1 MQASRLSDTPPM
13 DVSPERDA
21 GGRVSAVRRNR
32 FGYAGEGDD
41 CARTVAVCRTVLDI
55 RIQHEGK
62 LKCIFDKRAGSEIG
76 DKVATRIMQENAKTA
91 DGSRALFQPLAGSM
105 VLKVWKQAMSTAQVQ
120 SESGAPA
127 ARNTPVPLINQV
139 YSAML
144 AAEAAYQDR
153 VSAESEEAEQLLRQ
167 KEERWQT
174 ALHRAS
180 TCPAKMKKKRGRESG
195 SQDASGAGAGATQS
209 VAVASV
215 SSSAAAAA
223 VPAAPQVFVEDWQS
237 AVDAVDSSSSSSV
250 DSFDLVLQFL
260 QSRHSED
267 GSRDRSSSSSPGRS
281 NDSVGVGRATDSSA
295 GSSSSGTSRSSS
307 SSWLWRYVP

>member
-1 MQASRLSDTPPM
+1 M

-21 GGRVSAVRRNR
+21 GWRVSAVRRNR

-105 VLKVWKQAMSTAQVQ
+105 VLKVWRQAMSTAQVQ

-127 ARNTPVPLINQV
+127 ARNMPVPLINQV

-180 TCPAKMKKKRGRESG
+180 TCPAKTKKKRGRESG
-195 SQDASGAGAGATQS
+195 YQDASGAGAGATQS

-215 SSSAAAAA
+215 SSSAAAA